1 MRRCYTGVRHCN
13 CDQEPVL
20 TFLSIFNLVLPRMF
34 LRGLFLVA
42 GVPSPFPNPC
52 LGPVDTSEASYVLFN
67 NMYNTNCALSPLSS
81 SSQLSA

>member
-1 MRRCYTGVRHCN
+1 
-13 CDQEPVL
+13 
-20 TFLSIFNLVLPRMF
+20 MF